1 MHELPPL
8 IVTDKTDYAILR
20 DTICPDSVKR
30 SPVKER
36 KKMTSENPHMD
47 NANEKIINW
56 LDKNRDA
63 FGRKILCVCLD
74 MKAAAHIAHVFP
86 DASIVVLT
94 KETPAEAQS
103 GLVQPLVIQTD
114 LKDYDGGMFDTV
126 IAVTPRPLSPADK
139 DPDNP
144 ATSSHKWIQADI
156 PCPQF
161 NRGAFYLH
169 RASLFMEYF
178 EKTAGILRR
187 NLREGGTL
195 LNLVQS
201 EHDEHLLGYC
211 LSLAAEGME
220 VSPSVKQ
227 ILCRKNGERV
237 TLQAIRAA
245 AGGRTDINALI
256 AENLNFSLDRMDTSA
271 EEVEG
276 EKAAVLLQADASELV
291 RGYNI
296 YQEDKLMGKLA
307 VYTSVQ
313 RPDVL
318 YYFTDIQGDVPYL
331 RRFHTEDQKKLIR
344 HMVGELHRQK
354 AADKSVSWRE
364 LVLNDD
370 WSEHEL

>member
-1 MHELPPL
+1 
-8 IVTDKTDYAILR
+8 
-20 DTICPDSVKR
+20 
-30 SPVKER
+30 
-36 KKMTSENPHMD
+36 MD
-47 NANEKIINW
+47 NASDKIINW
-56 LDKNRDA
+56 LDKNKEA
-63 FGRKILCVCLD
+63 FGRKILCAGLD
-74 MKAAAHIAHVFP
+74 IKAASHIAHVFP
-86 DASIVVLT
+86 DASIVFLA
-94 KETPAEAQS
+94 KETPVEAVAETES
-103 GLVQPLVIQTD
+103 GLAQPLVIRAD

-126 IAVTPRPLSPADK
+126 VAVTPGPLCPADPGAK
-139 DPDNP
+139 SADGSSYERQP
-144 ATSSHKWIQADI
+144 ADM
-156 PCPQF
+156 PRPQF

-187 NLREGGTL
+187 NLREGGRL
-195 LNLVQS
+195 LNLVQA
-201 EHDEHLLGYC
+201 EQDEHLLGYC
-211 LSLAAEGME
+211 LALAAEGMN
-220 VSPSVKQ
+220 VSPSIKQ

-256 AENLNFSLDRMDTSA
+256 AENLNFNLDRMDTSA

-276 EKAAVLLQADASELV
+276 EKAAVLLQADASQLV
-291 RGYNI
+291 RGYNV
-296 YQEDKLMGKLA
+296 YQGDDLMGKLA

-318 YYFTDIQGDVPYL
+318 YYFTDILGDVPYL

-354 AADKSVSWRE
+354 AADKNVSWRE

-370 WSEHEL
+370 WSEDER

>member
-1 MHELPPL
+1 
-8 IVTDKTDYAILR
+8 
-20 DTICPDSVKR
+20 
-30 SPVKER
+30 
-36 KKMTSENPHMD
+36 MD

-74 MKAAAHIAHVFP
+74 PQLARHIAHVFP
-86 DASIVVLT
+86 DSSIVLLT
-94 KETPAEAQS
+94 DKDPAPAAEN
-103 GLVQPLVIQTD
+103 GLVQPLVIRTD
-114 LKDYDGGMFDTV
+114 LKDYDGGTFDTLV
-126 IAVTPRPLSPADK
+126 AVTPEPLCP
-139 DPDNP
+139 PDAVRNSAFGP
-144 ATSSHKWIQADI
+144 VHQNLQTDL
-156 PCPQF
+156 PYPQF

-178 EKTAGILRR
+178 EKNAGILRK

-195 LNLVQS
+195 LNLTVS

-220 VSPSVKQ
+220 VSPSVRQ
-227 ILCRKNGERV
+227 ILCRRNGERV
-237 TLQAIRAA
+237 TMQAIRAV

-256 AENLNFSLDRMDTSA
+256 AENLNFNLDRMDTGA
-271 EEVEG
+271 EELEG
-276 EKAAVLLQADASELV
+276 QKAEILLQADASQLL

-313 RPDVL
+313 RADVL

-364 LVLNDD
+364 LKLNDD

>member
-1 MHELPPL
+1 
-8 IVTDKTDYAILR
+8 
-20 DTICPDSVKR
+20 
-30 SPVKER
+30 
-36 KKMTSENPHMD
+36 
-47 NANEKIINW
+47 
-56 LDKNRDA
+56 
-63 FGRKILCVCLD
+63 
-74 MKAAAHIAHVFP
+74 
-86 DASIVVLT
+86 
-94 KETPAEAQS
+94 
-103 GLVQPLVIQTD
+103 
-114 LKDYDGGMFDTV
+114 
-126 IAVTPRPLSPADK
+126 
-139 DPDNP
+139 
-144 ATSSHKWIQADI
+144 
-156 PCPQF
+156 
-161 NRGAFYLH
+161 
-169 RASLFMEYF
+169 MEYF

-245 AGGRTDINALI
+245 ACGRTDINALI

-296 YQEDKLMGKLA
+296 YQEDNLMGKLA

-370 WSEHEL
+370 WSEGEL